1 MFTGIV
7 EGIGKIYDIQK
18 RSLGAKVSLL
28 PPFHAKEVKI
38 GDSLSVD
45 GVCLTVTEI
54 DDKIIKM
61 DIGNETLN
69 RTTLSKLKKGDLVNV
84 ERALLLTDRI
94 GGHIVAGHIDGI
106 GVITKIV
113 KRGDSFEFNFQVND
127 EISRYIVE
135 KGSVAVNGVSLTVA
149 KIIGNQFMVSIIPYT
164 INSTTFKEKKVGDK
178 VNIEN
183 DIVGKYIEKFLV
195 NQKGSRIIDEE
206 MLKRFGFK

>member
-61 DIGNETLN
+61 DILTHNLF
-69 RTTLSKLKKGDLVNV
+69 LQIYKILFPFCIMQ
-84 ERALLLTDRI
+84 ER
-94 GGHIVAGHIDGI
+94 GI
-106 GVITKIV
+106 
-113 KRGDSFEFNFQVND
+113 
-127 EISRYIVE
+127 
-135 KGSVAVNGVSLTVA
+135 
-149 KIIGNQFMVSIIPYT
+149 
-164 INSTTFKEKKVGDK
+164 
-178 VNIEN
+178 
-183 DIVGKYIEKFLV
+183 
-195 NQKGSRIIDEE
+195 
-206 MLKRFGFK
+206 